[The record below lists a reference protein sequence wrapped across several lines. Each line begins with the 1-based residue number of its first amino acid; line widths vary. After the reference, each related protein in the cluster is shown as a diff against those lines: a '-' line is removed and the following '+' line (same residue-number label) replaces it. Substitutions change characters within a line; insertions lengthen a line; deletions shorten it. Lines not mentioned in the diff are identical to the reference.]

1 MPEILCVKA
10 QDVPQPLIRQHTSA
24 CVSIQA
30 QDVPQSVIYGN
41 TVFKALSV
49 KARLIHLNCFEDQ
62 DVPQP
67 LIRQHTSA
75 SRRTPDRYSRQCS
88 FKKIGEKNECLLLA
102 SGEEMYHIE
111 FVIACHDHLRQ
122 RALLLGRLDVCK
134 LCANVSSAN

>member
-49 KARLIHLNCFEDQ
+49 KARLIHLNCLEDQ
-62 DVPQP
+62 DVVVCTPA
-67 LIRQHTSA
+67 LDTSA
-75 SRRTPDRYSRQCS
+75 Y
-88 FKKIGEKNECLLLA
+88 
-102 SGEEMYHIE
+102 
-111 FVIACHDHLRQ
+111 
-122 RALLLGRLDVCK
+122 
-134 LCANVSSAN
+134 VSLKTYPRPL